1 MRGVGLAAIAAAREE
16 ELAVHEGV
24 HRLVLRLGAAP
35 ALQFQPPP
43 QRDGWR
49 RPCRH
54 AGATD
59 RSLTFMTAM
68 EASLE
73 AAVGNTCASP
83 LWPVDD
89 GVALDDDESPADKN
103 KSQCGESHEGQLQP
117 PQGGEG
123 RLGEERSPIKTR
135 PKAATTIF
143 GRFLD
148 PPGTHFGISWVTILR
163 FETAKVEIGL

>member
-1 MRGVGLAAIAAAREE
+1 MAAIAAAREE

-59 RSLTFMTAM
+59 RSFTFMTAM

-73 AAVGNTCASP
+73 AAVGNTCVSRCGWWTKVSLSP
-83 LWPVDD
+83 MIK
-89 GVALDDDESPADKN
+89 KN
-103 KSQCGESHEGQLQP
+103 PSVGNRMKANLSRP

-123 RLGEERSPIKTR
+123 RPGEEERSAIKTR
-135 PKAATTIF
+135 Q
-143 GRFLD
+143 
-148 PPGTHFGISWVTILR
+148 
-163 FETAKVEIGL
+163 E

>member
-1 MRGVGLAAIAAAREE
+1 MAAIAAAREE

-24 HRLVLRLGAAP
+24 NLLVLRLGAAP

-43 QRDGWR
+43 QRDCWR
-49 RPCRH
+49 RHWCH

-73 AAVGNTCASP
+73 AAVGNTCVSP

-89 GVALDDDESPADKN
+89 GIALDDDESPAD
-103 KSQCGESHEGQLQP
+103 
-117 PQGGEG
+117 
-123 RLGEERSPIKTR
+123 
-135 PKAATTIF
+135 
-143 GRFLD
+143 
-148 PPGTHFGISWVTILR
+148 
-163 FETAKVEIGL
+163 